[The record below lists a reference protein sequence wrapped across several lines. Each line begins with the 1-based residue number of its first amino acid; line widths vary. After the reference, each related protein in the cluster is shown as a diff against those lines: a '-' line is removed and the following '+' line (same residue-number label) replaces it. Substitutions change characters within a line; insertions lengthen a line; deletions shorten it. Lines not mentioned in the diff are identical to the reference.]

1 MNKTSYNSEGTGSIM
16 LEIAGI
22 TIFILGV
29 IGNMLLLVCLTK
41 LRYLKNLFEKLLFN
55 LACCN
60 LLLLLLSIPTSHV
73 IDRKKPNYPFGAAG
87 CKLIDPCSTYAAN
100 ATALT
105 LVAIAIQ
112 RYNVTARRIIDIPTA
127 RKQFI
132 AIFSIH
138 FVSFLSIIPFMMSL
152 RYLYLRCNEKWSVRS
167 RRIYTILLFCFQ
179 YAIPV
184 PTMAVL
190 YTKSWLVIYDSLS
203 YVASITIRH
212 EQKQFEEAEKS
223 SAETNDK
230 IRDIEAEKKSIQDG
244 VENASP
250 RIFCAVYY
258 IMPKNVKRCEEIIGS
273 NHVQTKAFQIR
284 LRQSR
289 NILKMF
295 SAIVVLY
302 AIFFLPHHLLWLY
315 IDFASVEEDMLQ
327 PWLVQI
333 TYLMTYINSVLNP
346 WMHGKLR
353 KRFRAKIRELRSNM
367 F

>member
-1 MNKTSYNSEGTGSIM
+1 MNKTFHNSEETGSIM
-16 LEIAGI
+16 LEVAGI

-29 IGNMLLLVCLTK
+29 VGNILLLVCLTK

-112 RYNVTARRIIDIPTA
+112 RYNVTTRRIIDIPTA

-132 AIFSIH
+132 TIFSIH

-152 RYLYLRCNEKWSVRS
+152 RYLYLRCNEKWSLSS
-167 RRIYTILLFCFQ
+167 RRIYTIVLFCFQ

-184 PTMAVL
+184 PTMVVL
-190 YTKSWLVIYDSLS
+190 YTKSWMVIYESLS
-203 YVASITIRH
+203 YVASITIRDQ
-212 EQKQFEEAEKS
+212 QKQLEQAEQS
-223 SAETNDK
+223 SAGTNN
-230 IRDIEAEKKSIQDG
+230 DIQHSEAKKKSLQDG
-244 VENASP
+244 VENTST

-258 IMPKNVKRCEEIIGS
+258 IIPKNVKRCEESIGS
-273 NHVQTKAFQIR
+273 NHIQTKAFQIR
-284 LRQSR
+284 LKQSR
-289 NILKMF
+289 DILKMF
-295 SAIVVLY
+295 SAIVILY

-315 IDFASVEEDMLQ
+315 IDFASVGEDMLQ

-333 TYLMTYINSVLNP
+333 TYLMTYVNSVLNP
-346 WMHGKLR
+346 WMYGKLR
-353 KRFRAKIRELRSNM
+353 KRFRTKMRELRSNM